1 MEFGNV
7 FVNVLL
13 MSLFNIFLNYL
24 LHVSFEK
31 CLTTA
36 EAFNWTLI
44 FYCISLVGFALY
56 SHFLLGSGYIS
67 VQMLFYIMMMF
78 IAYLLHYHLFVQEK
92 IERKNLFSFFVS
104 SILMVIFL
112 TIIW

>member
-1 MEFGNV
+1 MELGFVLANILFMSV
-7 FVNVLL
+7 FH
-13 MSLFNIFLNYL
+13 IILNYR
-24 LHVSFEK
+24 LHISMGK

-67 VQMLFYIMMMF
+67 VQMLFYIMMML

-104 SILMVIFL
+104 SMLMVFFL